1 MWNAFKLQYVNE
13 EKETFSIVKQITF
26 VIHLLSFV
34 SINSFKE
41 NTNKANK
48 ALTILNF
55 TALGTVY
62 LNEICS
68 K

>member
-1 MWNAFKLQYVNE
+1 MWNVFKLQYVNE

-26 VIHLLSFV
+26 LVHLLSFV

-55 TALGTVY
+55 TALGIVY

>member
-1 MWNAFKLQYVNE
+1 MWNVFKLQYVNK

-26 VIHLLSFV
+26 LVHLLSFV
-34 SINSFKE
+34 SINSSKE